1 MNEKA
6 TLWIAALAGESR
18 VRSVADRSGKGTVA
32 TPVYKKA
39 SVDLTRAEK
48 FADFGDRGGGFVARF
63 TR

>member
-1 MNEKA
+1 M
-6 TLWIAALAGESR
+6 AALAGESR

-32 TPVYKKA
+32 TPVDKKA

-48 FADFGDRGGGFVARF
+48 FADFGDWGGGFVARF